1 MEFFC
6 GSGPECQS
14 ATNQNE
20 EAEYKTRMLE
30 KAKQRVLNDYFV
42 IGVLEQFEDSL
53 RVFEKLLPRYYRG
66 ALDVYHSKSKS
77 YCSFTAFRTGGNEFY
92 YQCILWYRMV
102 TEKSRHSND
111 TKSNEIAQ

>member
-66 ALDVYHSKSKS
+66 ALDVYHSKSEFFIMLGNLLCGQYRPKPPTH
-77 YCSFTAFRTGGNEFY
+77 FPIKFRAK
-92 YQCILWYRMV
+92 I
-102 TEKSRHSND
+102 
-111 TKSNEIAQ
+111 

>member
-66 ALDVYHSKSKS
+66 ALDVYHSKSKFS
-77 YCSFTAFRTGGNEFY
+77 NMLGNLLRG
-92 YQCILWYRMV
+92 QYRPKI
-102 TEKSRHSND
+102 TTYAISRRA
-111 TKSNEIAQ
+111 KI

>member
-66 ALDVYHSKSKS
+66 ALDVYHSKSKLS
-77 YCSFTAFRTGGNEFY
+77 SGVP
-92 YQCILWYRMV
+92 ILRGQHKPSQI
-102 TEKSRHSND
+102 TTHAIFLNSTRL
-111 TKSNEIAQ
+111 